1 MYKKI
6 MIAALAFS
14 VGTICSFNP
23 VFSQSTNNI
32 EKPGQVRLSRNEY
45 SQNLQG
51 FWLGLSIANWTG
63 LMTESDRVDY
73 PFYTDADWTENGVPL
88 VTDLYGQDS
97 DILSYVFVNE
107 GEAWGSDDD
116 SDFEYMYQH
125 LMYEHETSL
134 LTAEQIRAGWLK
146 HIYSNEDAPH
156 YPKGSDHRE
165 NFLWVSNEKAYYL
178 MKDQALVPPETS
190 EPENNELYMRI
201 DAQLTTEIFGL
212 FAPARPDV
220 ALKLSHLPI
229 RVTAYGEA
237 EWISEFYVIMHSLA
251 SVVDKSLSMKEQTT
265 WLAEMA
271 RKRLPENS
279 YSAKM
284 YDFVKS
290 AYDANLDKDNW
301 EHTRDAVYTRYQIG
315 NGDGYQFE
323 SPYDGGINFAA
334 SLVSLFYGE
343 GDLLKTIRVGSLAGW
358 DSDNPTATWGG
369 LLGFML
375 GKEGIESAFGQFSLS
390 EAFRITRTRRN
401 FPDRTPDHIGEDT
414 FPLMGERG
422 IQVIDRV
429 VTEQMG
435 GMVDE
440 SGDNWLIPAYSLDQI
455 SAP

>member
-1 MYKKI
+1 
-6 MIAALAFS
+6 
-14 VGTICSFNP
+14 
-23 VFSQSTNNI
+23 
-32 EKPGQVRLSRNEY
+32 
-45 SQNLQG
+45 
-51 FWLGLSIANWTG
+51 
-63 LMTESDRVDY
+63 
-73 PFYTDADWTENGVPL
+73 
-88 VTDLYGQDS
+88 
-97 DILSYVFVNE
+97 
-107 GEAWGSDDD
+107 
-116 SDFEYMYQH
+116 
-125 LMYEHETSL
+125 
-134 LTAEQIRAGWLK
+134 
-146 HIYSNEDAPH
+146 
-156 YPKGSDHRE
+156 
-165 NFLWVSNEKAYYL
+165 

-190 EPENNELYMRI
+190 DPENNELYMRI

-220 ALKLSHLPI
+220 ALKLAHLPI

-251 SVVDKSLSMKEQTT
+251 SVVDKSLSMKEQTR

-290 AYDANLDKDNW
+290 AYDANSDKDNW

-315 NGDGYQFE
+315 DGDGYQFE
-323 SPYDGGINFAA
+323 SAYDGGINFAA

-375 GKEGIESAFGQFSLS
+375 GKEGIESAFGQPSLS
-390 EAFRITRTRRN
+390 EAYRITRTRRN
-401 FPDRTPDHIGEDT
+401 FPDRTPNQVGEDT
-414 FPLMGERG
+414 FPLMGDRG

-435 GMVDE
+435 GMLDA

-455 SAP
+455 SPP

>member
-6 MIAALAFS
+6 MMVALAFS
-14 VGTICSFNP
+14 VGTIFSFSK
-23 VFSQSTNNI
+23 VLAQSNNNI
-32 EKPGQVRLSRNEY
+32 EKPAQVQLSRNEY

-63 LMTESDRVDY
+63 LLTESDRLDY

-88 VTDLYGQDS
+88 VKDLYGQDS
-97 DILSYVFVNE
+97 DILSYVFVHE
-107 GEAWGSDDD
+107 EEAWGSDDD
-116 SDFEYMYQH
+116 SDFEYLYQH

-134 LTAEQIRAGWLK
+134 LTPEQIRAGWLK
-146 HIYSNEDAPH
+146 HIYSNEDAPI
-156 YPKGSDHRE
+156 PNGSTRPQ

-190 EPENNELYMRI
+190 DPENNELYMRI

-220 ALKLSHLPI
+220 ALKLAHLPI

-251 SVVDKSLSMKEQTT
+251 SVVDKSLSMKEQTR

-290 AYDANLDKDNW
+290 AYDANSDKDNW

-315 NGDGYQFE
+315 DGDGYQFE
-323 SPYDGGINFAA
+323 SAYDGGINFAA

-375 GKEGIESAFGQFSLS
+375 GKEGIESAFGQPSLS
-390 EAFRITRTRRN
+390 EAYRITRTRRN
-401 FPDRTPDHIGEDT
+401 FPDRTPNQIGEDT
-414 FPLMGERG
+414 FPLMGDRG

-435 GMVDE
+435 GMLDA

-455 SAP
+455 SPP